1 MAWLPL
7 GEAVDRVLARLADQR
22 KEKAGKVVSLPGEG
36 ARVGGGDQAP
46 ALARDGSG
54 HGITCA
60 KLAKTERERARRA
73 ARR

>member
-22 KEKAGKVVSLPGEG
+22 NEKAGGIDAPRELAPAEG
-36 ARVGGGDQAP
+36 RITGRGGD
-46 ALARDGSG
+46 

-60 KLAKTERERARRA
+60 KLAKTETDRARRA

>member
-1 MAWLPL
+1 MRGSSTDEPF
-7 GEAVDRVLARLADQR
+7 EAEADSNA
-22 KEKAGKVVSLPGEG
+22 AG
-36 ARVGGGDQAP
+36 QAKDE
-46 ALARDGSG
+46 AIDH